1 MPKINGSFAAAL
13 FSVSLAGVGLA
24 QAQSPPAPGATGQPP
39 AHHDMQHTMPMQG
52 GMCGPAGCGMVAPA
66 QSTPMQGMMQQGQG
80 GMMQG
85 GCPMM
90 QRSAALERRLRQLE
104 ERLGIP
110 ALPPAQPG
118 SPG

>member
-1 MPKINGSFAAAL
+1 MPKINGLFAVAL
-13 FSVSLAGVGLA
+13 FSVSLAGTGLA
-24 QAQSPPAPGATGQPP
+24 QTPSPPAHQ
-39 AHHDMQHTMPMQG
+39 DMQHTMPMQG
-52 GMCGPAGCGMVAPA
+52 GMCGPSGCGMGAPA

-85 GCPMM
+85 SCPMM
-90 QRSAALERRLRQLE
+90 QRSAALERRVRQLE

-110 ALPPAQPG
+110 APPPPSQPG